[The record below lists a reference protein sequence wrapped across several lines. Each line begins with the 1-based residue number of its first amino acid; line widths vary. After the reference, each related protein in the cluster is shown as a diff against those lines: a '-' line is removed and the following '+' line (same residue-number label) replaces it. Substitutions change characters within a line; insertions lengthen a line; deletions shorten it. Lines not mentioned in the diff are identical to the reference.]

1 MKTRIRKL
9 SLMERQGELA
19 GAHFVVEPVWE
30 GDEVDFFQWARE
42 TGRRVQIPSALLSQS
57 WRGQK
62 LYGPPRV
69 LELRALSETVVN
81 PFLLKIYVYSDDP
94 EVVQEAVARFEV
106 AVISAYNER
115 KGADFLQPPWRE
127 KRAMG
132 SGR

>member
-9 SLMERQGELA
+9 SPVERQGDLA
-19 GAHFVVEPVWE
+19 GALFVVEPLWE

-42 TGRRVQIPSALLSQS
+42 TGQRVQIPCGLLSQS

-69 LELRALSETVVN
+69 LELRALGEIVVN

-106 AVISAYNER
+106 AVISSYNER

-127 KRAMG
+127 RRAMDNG
-132 SGR
+132 Q